1 MEVGVV
7 LMVFLVAGVFDLGC
21 EFDLVFFG
29 L

>member
-7 LMVFLVAGVFDLGC
+7 FMVFLVAGVFDLC
-21 EFDLVFFG
+21 WEFDLVFFG